1 MRSISLHLWRPRLR
15 RSQVSVRLFT
25 IIAALVA
32 VALAVG
38 ACSLGAVIS
47 PGGSGNGLSSNDGS
61 ITLGNGQTTP
71 VKILHGGGGAAMILV
86 PVTIEGHGPY
96 DFALDTGAGITLID
110 TQLADELQLQVTG
123 DSAPVSG
130 VGGTQD
136 ITPVH
141 IESWKTGKV
150 ALPAIDAGK
159 TGLSSFKQ
167 DSGVRGLLGSDV
179 LSRFGSITINYGT
192 GAQSGANLPAR
203 QSGAAPASDSGA
215 LAERAREAMYPRAA

>member
-1 MRSISLHLWRPRLR
+1 MRSISHHLGRPRPQR
-15 RSQVSVRLFT
+15 TQASVRLFAIVAT
-25 IIAALVA
+25 LFA
-32 VALAVG
+32 VALAIG

-61 ITLGNGQTTP
+61 ITLGSGQTTP
-71 VKILHGGGGAAMILV
+71 VRILHGGGGAAMVLV

-130 VGGTQD
+130 VGGTQN

-141 IESWKTGKV
+141 IGSWKTGKV
-150 ALPAIDAGK
+150 ALPATDAGK

-192 GAQSGANLPAR
+192 GAQSDSNLPAR
-203 QSGAAPASDSGA
+203 QSGMAPTRDAGV
-215 LAERAREAMYPRAA
+215 LAEGVREAMYPRAA